1 MEISNLKRRL
11 PYCAVSDV
19 DQPATFSLHASRGSY
34 KQHVLELGR
43 EHNECT
49 LENDQPMLRMTS
61 EVMRVGIV
69 LCMFPGA
76 QCCVRTGL

>member
-1 MEISNLKRRL
+1 MAQHGDL
-11 PYCAVSDV
+11 C
-19 DQPATFSLHASRGSY
+19 THASRGSY

-43 EHNECT
+43 EQDDCT
-49 LENDQPMLRMTS
+49 LDANQHMLRMTS

-76 QCCVRTGL
+76 LVLLCENWVIGFEFSMH